1 MNILLVSRPTIPGMA
16 GRSMTPEQN
25 DRVVERV
32 REILSSPEWNQSTL
46 APRLGVKQTSISS
59 LLAGRHRASF
69 PFAMRLAEL
78 LQLDV
83 FDLIEG
89 RAAKAPL
96 TPSPSAGG
104 PRWRDLPWW
113 SEVIAIARKMAPRVS
128 ALSWERLGNLMGEMP
143 PSRDPATL
151 AMLALGW
158 DQAASDNDRAAADA
172 ALSDREM
179 AEEDA
184 EVDDL
189 LRRRAEARRDGRPLP
204 RLPDDVEELPPPPPP
219 VPSKKRPSA

>member
-1 MNILLVSRPTIPGMA
+1 MNILLVGRPTIPGMA

-32 REILSSPEWNQSTL
+32 REILATSDWNQSTL

-78 LQLDV
+78 LHIDV
-83 FDLIEG
+83 FDLIDG
-89 RAAKAPL
+89 RAAK
-96 TPSPSAGG
+96 TPPPPAAGG

-113 SEVIAIARKMAPRVS
+113 PEAVTTARRIAPRVS

-158 DQAASDNDRAAADA
+158 DNAASNADRAEADA

-179 AEEDA
+179 AEEDTA
-184 EVDDL
+184 VDDL
-189 LRRRAEARRDGRPLP
+189 LRRRDEARREGRPLP
-204 RLPDDVEELPPPPPP
+204 RLPDEVEELSPPPPPAP
-219 VPSKKRPSA
+219 PKKRPGV

>member
-1 MNILLVSRPTIPGMA
+1 MNILLIGRPTIPGMA

-32 REILSSPEWNQSTL
+32 REILATSDWNQSTL

-78 LQLDV
+78 LHIDV
-83 FDLIEG
+83 FDLIDG
-89 RAAKAPL
+89 RAAK
-96 TPSPSAGG
+96 TPPPPAAGG

-113 SEVIAIARKMAPRVS
+113 PEAVATARRIAPRVS

-158 DQAASDNDRAAADA
+158 DNAASNADRAEADA

-184 EVDDL
+184 AVDDL
-189 LRRRAEARRDGRPLP
+189 LRRRAEAQREGRPLP
-204 RLPDDVEELPPPPPP
+204 RLPDEVEEPSPPPPPAP
-219 VPSKKRPSA
+219 PKKRPGV

>member
-1 MNILLVSRPTIPGMA
+1 MSILLSVRPTMSGMA
-16 GRSMTPEQN
+16 GRSMTPAQN

-32 REILSSPEWNQSTL
+32 REILASPDWNQSTL

-78 LQLDV
+78 LEVDV
-83 FDLIEG
+83 FDLIDG
-89 RAAKAPL
+89 RATKAVAPAS
-96 TPSPSAGG
+96 TGG

-113 SEVIAIARKMAPRVS
+113 PEVIAVARKMAPRVS

-143 PSRDPATL
+143 PSRDPATI

-158 DQAASDNDRAAADA
+158 DQAASDTDRAAADGELA
-172 ALSDREM
+172 DREM
-179 AEEDA
+179 AAEDA
-184 EVDDL
+184 AVDDL
-189 LRRRAEARRDGRPLP
+189 LRRRDEARREGRPLP
-204 RLPDDVEELPPPPPP
+204 RLPDEVEDHPPPPPP
-219 VPSKKRPSA
+219 APPRKRHGV